1 MASGNNGWVH
11 KFYTVIMPKIYGIGA
26 AVVIA
31 GAMFKLLNWPGGAL
45 MLGVGLTTEAI
56 IFFLSSFEP
65 TPKEVDWTKVYPELD
80 ENYVGSPSVSNRGQH
95 QPIDSI
101 SDKLEDMFAK
111 AKIDGAL
118 LERLGQGM
126 QHLVASATHIADLT
140 HAAQATEK
148 YTVNLEKASNA
159 LESMYISQSNVLN
172 AMQKL
177 DGLAENAHNFHQGLQ
192 GLTEILNKANVAY
205 NTELQEIH
213 QRLEG
218 TKAIY
223 VNVANSMNQLQ
234 EASSETENFRL
245 ELSKLN
251 DKLASL
257 NNVYGNMLMAL
268 KS

>member
-1 MASGNNGWVH
+1 MASGNNSWVY

-31 GAMFKLLNWPGGAL
+31 GAMFKLLNWTGGAL

-65 TPKEVDWTKVYPELD
+65 TPKEVDWTKVYPELNED
-80 ENYVGSPSVSNRGQH
+80 YIGSPIASRNH
-95 QPIDSI
+95 YQPIDSI
-101 SDKLEDMFAK
+101 SDKLDDMFAK
-111 AKIDGAL
+111 AKIDSNL

-126 QHLVASATHIADLT
+126 QHLAVSATHIADLT
-140 HAAQATEK
+140 HAAKATEK
-148 YTVNLEKASNA
+148 YTVNLEKASDA

-177 DGLAENAHNFHQGLQ
+177 DGLSEYAHNFHQGLQ
-192 GLTEILNKANVAY
+192 GLTETLNKANAVY

-213 QRLEG
+213 QSLES

-223 VNVANSMNQLQ
+223 VNVSNSMNQLQ

-251 DKLASL
+251 DKLMSL